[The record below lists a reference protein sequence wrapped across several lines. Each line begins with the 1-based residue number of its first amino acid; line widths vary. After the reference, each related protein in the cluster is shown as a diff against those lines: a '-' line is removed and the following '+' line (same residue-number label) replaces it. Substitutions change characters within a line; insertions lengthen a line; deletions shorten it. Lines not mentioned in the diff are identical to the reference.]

1 MKRGLSPTNTSKKK
15 WSLTKWAGIY
25 GYGYMHQMLTRFSP
39 VNIGVN
45 KADKAETCQHLLHAT
60 MSFMEN

>member
-25 GYGYMHQMLTRFSP
+25 GYGYMHQMLTRFSL

-45 KADKAETCQHLLHAT
+45 KADKAETC
-60 MSFMEN
+60 